1 MAIRREMILMNVGE
15 KILSFK
21 ERLNHKYFADFAR
34 AANVPPAWLNEIKD
48 KEEIKQI
55 SDMSYLINLCSYLGM
70 TIDDFLRNDDVIKE
84 EISEVIDVNSEDISV
99 LLNNMIVLLRKEG
112 TKMDNVIMNDKSKEI
127 CIDSLAVVKTLVKQ
141 HL

>member
-1 MAIRREMILMNVGE
+1 MNVGE
-15 KILSFK
+15 KVFSFK

-112 TKMDNVIMNDKSKEI
+112 TKMNNVNMNDKSREV
-127 CIDSLAVVKTLVKQ
+127 CINSLNVVKTLVKQ

>member
-1 MAIRREMILMNVGE
+1 MNVGE
-15 KILSFK
+15 KVFLFK

-55 SDMSYLINLCSYLGM
+55 SDMSYLINLCSYLGI
-70 TIDDFLRNDDVIKE
+70 TIDEFLRDDKI
-84 EISEVIDVNSEDISV
+84 EIDELNEIDIIDINSEDIGI
-99 LLNNMIVLLRKEG
+99 LLNNMIVLLRKDG
-112 TKMDNVIMNDKSKEI
+112 IKINNVVMNDKSKEV
-127 CIDSLAVVKTLVKQ
+127 CIDSLNVVKTLVKQ

>member
-1 MAIRREMILMNVGE
+1 MNVGE
-15 KILSFK
+15 KVFLFK

-34 AANVPPAWLNEIKD
+34 AANIPPAWLNEIKD

-55 SDMSYLINLCSYLGM
+55 SDMSYLINICSYLGM

-84 EISEVIDVNSEDISV
+84 EIPEVIDLNSEDIGI
-99 LLNNMIVLLRKEG
+99 LINNMILLLRKEG
-112 TKMDNVIMNDKSKEI
+112 TKMNNVNMNDKSREV
-127 CIDSLAVVKTLVKQ
+127 CINSLNVVKTLVKQ

>member
-1 MAIRREMILMNVGE
+1 MNVGE
-15 KILSFK
+15 KVYLFK

-55 SDMSYLINLCSYLGM
+55 SDMAYLINLCSYLGM
-70 TIDDFLRNDDVIKE
+70 TIDDFLRNDDVLKE
-84 EISEVIDVNSEDISV
+84 EIAEVIDVNSEDISI
-99 LLNNMIVLLRKEG
+99 LLNNMIILLRKEG
-112 TKMDNVIMNDKSKEI
+112 TKMDNVTLNEKSKEV
-127 CIDSLAVVKTLVKQ
+127 CINSLNVVKTLVKQ

>member
-1 MAIRREMILMNVGE
+1 MNVGE
-15 KILSFK
+15 KVYLFK

-55 SDMSYLINLCSYLGM
+55 SDMAYLINLCSYLGM
-70 TIDDFLRNDDVIKE
+70 TIDDFLRKDDVLKE
-84 EISEVIDVNSEDISV
+84 EIAEVIDVNSEDISI
-99 LLNNMIVLLRKEG
+99 LLNNMIILLRKEG
-112 TKMDNVIMNDKSKEI
+112 TKMDNVTLNEKSKEV
-127 CIDSLAVVKTLVKQ
+127 CINSLNVVKTLVKQ

>member
-1 MAIRREMILMNVGE
+1 MNVGE
-15 KILSFK
+15 KVYLFK

-55 SDMSYLINLCSYLGM
+55 SDMSYLINLCSYLGI
-70 TIDDFLRNDDVIKE
+70 TIDEFLRDDKI
-84 EISEVIDVNSEDISV
+84 EIDELNEIDIIDINSEDIGI
-99 LLNNMIVLLRKEG
+99 LLNNMILLLGKDG
-112 TKMDNVIMNDKSKEI
+112 IKINGMLMSDKSKEV
-127 CIDSLAVVKTLVKQ
+127 CIDSLNVVKTLVKQ

>member
-1 MAIRREMILMNVGE
+1 MNVGE
-15 KILSFK
+15 KVYLFK

-55 SDMSYLINLCSYLGM
+55 SDMAYLINLCSYLGM
-70 TIDDFLRNDDVIKE
+70 TIDDFLRNDDILKE
-84 EISEVIDVNSEDISV
+84 EIPEVINLNSEDIGI
-99 LLNNMIVLLRKEG
+99 LINNMILLLRKDG
-112 TKMDNVIMNDKSKEI
+112 TKMDNVIMDDKSKEV
-127 CIDSLAVVKTLVKQ
+127 CIDSLNVVKTLVKQ

>member
-1 MAIRREMILMNVGE
+1 MNVGE
-15 KILSFK
+15 KVFSFK

-84 EISEVIDVNSEDISV
+84 EIIEVIDVNSEDIGI
-99 LLNNMIVLLRKEG
+99 LINNMITLLQKEG
-112 TKMDNVIMNDKSKEI
+112 IKMNNVAMNEKSKEV
-127 CIDSLAVVKTLVKQ
+127 CIDSLNVVKTLVKQ

>member
-1 MAIRREMILMNVGE
+1 MNVGE
-15 KILSFK
+15 KVFLFK

-34 AANVPPAWLNEIKD
+34 SANVPPAWLNEIKD

-70 TIDDFLRNDDVIKE
+70 TIDDFLRNDDILKE
-84 EISEVIDVNSEDISV
+84 EIPEVIDVNSEDIGV
-99 LLNNMIVLLRKEG
+99 LINNMILLLQKEG
-112 TKMDNVIMNDKSKEI
+112 IKLDNVVMNDKSKEI
-127 CIDSLAVVKTLVKQ
+127 CVDSLAVVRTLVKQ

>member
-1 MAIRREMILMNVGE
+1 MNVGE
-15 KILSFK
+15 KVFLFK

-55 SDMSYLINLCSYLGM
+55 SDMSYLINLCLYLGM
-70 TIDDFLRNDDVIKE
+70 TIDDFLRNDDILKE
-84 EISEVIDVNSEDISV
+84 EIPEVINLNSEDIGI
-99 LLNNMIVLLRKEG
+99 LINNMILLLRKDG
-112 TKMDNVIMNDKSKEI
+112 TKMDNVIMDDKSKEV
-127 CIDSLAVVKTLVKQ
+127 CIDSLNVVKTLVKQ

>member
-1 MAIRREMILMNVGE
+1 MNVGE
-15 KILSFK
+15 KVYLFK

-55 SDMSYLINLCSYLGM
+55 SDMTYLINLCSYLGM
-70 TIDDFLRNDDVIKE
+70 TIDDFLRNDDILKE
-84 EISEVIDVNSEDISV
+84 EIPEVINLNSEDIGI
-99 LLNNMIVLLRKEG
+99 LINNMILLLRKDG
-112 TKMDNVIMNDKSKEI
+112 TKMDNVIMDDKSKEV
-127 CIDSLAVVKTLVKQ
+127 CIDSLNVVKTLVKQ

>member
-1 MAIRREMILMNVGE
+1 MNVGE
-15 KILSFK
+15 KVFLFK

-84 EISEVIDVNSEDISV
+84 EIPEVIDLNSEDIGV
-99 LLNNMIVLLRKEG
+99 LLNNMILLLRKEG
-112 TKMDNVIMNDKSKEI
+112 TKIDNVIMNEKSKEV
-127 CIDSLAVVKTLVKQ
+127 CIDSLNVVKTLVKQ

>member
-1 MAIRREMILMNVGE
+1 MNVGE
-15 KILSFK
+15 KVFLFK

-55 SDMSYLINLCSYLGM
+55 SDMAYLINLCSYLGM
-70 TIDDFLRNDDVIKE
+70 TIDDFLRNDDVLKE
-84 EISEVIDVNSEDISV
+84 EIAEVIDVNSEDISI
-99 LLNNMIVLLRKEG
+99 LLNNMIILLRKEG
-112 TKMDNVIMNDKSKEI
+112 TKMDNVTLNDKSKEV
-127 CIDSLAVVKTLVKQ
+127 CIDSLNVVKTLVKQ

>member
-1 MAIRREMILMNVGE
+1 MNVGE
-15 KILSFK
+15 KVFLFK

-55 SDMSYLINLCSYLGM
+55 SDMSYLINICSYLGM

-84 EISEVIDVNSEDISV
+84 EIPEVIDLNSEDIGILINNV
-99 LLNNMIVLLRKEG
+99 IILLQKEG
-112 TKMDNVIMNDKSKEI
+112 VKMNNINMNDKSREVCK
-127 CIDSLAVVKTLVKQ
+127 DALNVVRTLVKQ

>member
-1 MAIRREMILMNVGE
+1 MNVGE
-15 KILSFK
+15 KVFLFK

-84 EISEVIDVNSEDISV
+84 EIPEVIDLNSEDIGV
-99 LLNNMIVLLRKEG
+99 LLNNMILLLRRDG
-112 TKMDNVIMNDKSKEI
+112 TKINNVVMNDKSKEV

>member
-1 MAIRREMILMNVGE
+1 MILMNVGE
-15 KILSFK
+15 KVFSFK

-84 EISEVIDVNSEDISV
+84 EIIEVIDVNSEDIGI
-99 LLNNMIVLLRKEG
+99 LINNMITLLQKEG
-112 TKMDNVIMNDKSKEI
+112 IKMNNVAMNEKSKEV
-127 CIDSLAVVKTLVKQ
+127 CIDSLNVVKTLVKQ

>member
-1 MAIRREMILMNVGE
+1 MNVGE
-15 KILSFK
+15 KVFLFK

-55 SDMSYLINLCSYLGM
+55 SDMSYLINLCLYLGM

-84 EISEVIDVNSEDISV
+84 EIIEVIDINSEDIGI
-99 LLNNMIVLLRKEG
+99 LLNNMIVLLRKDG
-112 TKMDNVIMNDKSKEI
+112 IKINNVVMNDKRKEV
-127 CIDSLAVVKTLVKQ
+127 CIDSLNVVKTLVKQ

>member
-1 MAIRREMILMNVGE
+1 MNVGE
-15 KILSFK
+15 KVFLFK

-55 SDMSYLINLCSYLGM
+55 SDMTYLINLCSYLGM
-70 TIDDFLRNDDVIKE
+70 TIDDFLSNNDVIKE
-84 EISEVIDVNSEDISV
+84 EIPEVINVNSEDIDI
-99 LLNNMIVLLRKEG
+99 LINNMIVLLRKDG
-112 TKMDNVIMNDKSKEI
+112 IKINNVVMNDKSKEV
-127 CIDSLAVVKTLVKQ
+127 CIDSLNVVKTLVKQ

>member
-1 MAIRREMILMNVGE
+1 MNVGE
-15 KILSFK
+15 KVFLFK

-55 SDMSYLINLCSYLGM
+55 SDMTYLINLCSYLGM
-70 TIDDFLRNDDVIKE
+70 TIDDFLRNDDILKE
-84 EISEVIDVNSEDISV
+84 EIPEVINLNSEDIGI
-99 LLNNMIVLLRKEG
+99 LINNMILLLRKDG
-112 TKMDNVIMNDKSKEI
+112 TKMDNVIMDDKSKEV
-127 CIDSLAVVKTLVKQ
+127 CIDSLNVVKTLVKQ

>member
-1 MAIRREMILMNVGE
+1 MNVGE
-15 KILSFK
+15 KVFLFK

-70 TIDDFLRNDDVIKE
+70 TIDDFLRNDDIIKE
-84 EISEVIDVNSEDISV
+84 EIPEVIDLNSEDIGV
-99 LLNNMIVLLRKEG
+99 LLNNMILLLRRDG
-112 TKMDNVIMNDKSKEI
+112 TKINNVVMNDKSKEV

>member
-1 MAIRREMILMNVGE
+1 MNVGE
-15 KILSFK
+15 KVFLFK

-34 AANVPPAWLNEIKD
+34 AANIPPAWLNEIKD

-55 SDMSYLINLCSYLGM
+55 SDMTYLINLCSYLGM
-70 TIDDFLRNDDVIKE
+70 TIDDFLRNDDIVKE
-84 EISEVIDVNSEDISV
+84 KIPEVIDLNSEDIGV
-99 LLNNMIVLLRKEG
+99 LLNNMILLLRRDG
-112 TKMDNVIMNDKSKEI
+112 TKINNVVMNDKSKEV

>member
-1 MAIRREMILMNVGE
+1 MNVGE
-15 KILSFK
+15 KVYLFK

-55 SDMSYLINLCSYLGM
+55 SDMTYLINLCSYLGM

-84 EISEVIDVNSEDISV
+84 EIPEVINLNSEDIGI
-99 LLNNMIVLLRKEG
+99 LINNMILLLCKDG
-112 TKMDNVIMNDKSKEI
+112 TKMDNVIMDDKSKEV
-127 CIDSLAVVKTLVKQ
+127 CIDSLNVVKTLVKQ

>member
-1 MAIRREMILMNVGE
+1 MNVGE
-15 KILSFK
+15 KVFLFK

-70 TIDDFLRNDDVIKE
+70 TIDDFLRNDDVLKE
-84 EISEVIDVNSEDISV
+84 EIPEIIDVNSEDIGI
-99 LLNNMIVLLRKEG
+99 LINNMIVLLQKDG
-112 TKMDNVIMNDKSKEI
+112 IKINNVVMNDKSKEV
-127 CIDSLAVVKTLVKQ
+127 CIDSLNVVKTLVKQ

>member
-1 MAIRREMILMNVGE
+1 MNVGE
-15 KILSFK
+15 KVFLFK

-70 TIDDFLRNDDVIKE
+70 TIDDFLRNDDIIKE
-84 EISEVIDVNSEDISV
+84 EIPEVIDLNSEDIGV
-99 LLNNMIVLLRKEG
+99 LLNNMILLLRKEG
-112 TKMDNVIMNDKSKEI
+112 TKIDNVIMNEKSKEV
-127 CIDSLAVVKTLVKQ
+127 CIDSLNVVKTLVKQ

>member
-1 MAIRREMILMNVGE
+1 MNVGE
-15 KILSFK
+15 KVFLFK

-55 SDMSYLINLCSYLGM
+55 SDMSYLINLCLYLGM

-84 EISEVIDVNSEDISV
+84 EIIEVIDINSEDIGI
-99 LLNNMIVLLRKEG
+99 LLNNMIVLLGRDGIKIDG
-112 TKMDNVIMNDKSKEI
+112 MLMSDKSKEI

>member
-1 MAIRREMILMNVGE
+1 MNVGE
-15 KILSFK
+15 KVFLFK

-70 TIDDFLRNDDVIKE
+70 TIDDFLRNDDVIEE
-84 EISEVIDVNSEDISV
+84 EIPEVIDLNSEDIGV

-112 TKMDNVIMNDKSKEI
+112 TKMDNVTMNDKSKEV
-127 CIDSLAVVKTLVKQ
+127 CIYSLNVVKTLVKQ

>member
-1 MAIRREMILMNVGE
+1 MNVGE
-15 KILSFK
+15 KVFLFK

-84 EISEVIDVNSEDISV
+84 EIPEVIDLNSEDIGV
-99 LLNNMIVLLRKEG
+99 LLNNMILLLRKER
-112 TKMDNVIMNDKSKEI
+112 TKIDNVIMNEKSKEV
-127 CIDSLAVVKTLVKQ
+127 CIDSLNVVKTLVKQ

>member
-1 MAIRREMILMNVGE
+1 MNVGE
-15 KILSFK
+15 KVFLFK

-70 TIDDFLRNDDVIKE
+70 TIDDFLRNDDILKE
-84 EISEVIDVNSEDISV
+84 EIPEVIDLNSEDIGV
-99 LLNNMIVLLRKEG
+99 LINNMIALLQKEG
-112 TKMDNVIMNDKSKEI
+112 IRMNNVAMSDKSKEI
-127 CIDSLAVVKTLVKQ
+127 CIDSLNVVKTLVKQ

>member
-1 MAIRREMILMNVGE
+1 MNVGE
-15 KILSFK
+15 KVFLFK

-84 EISEVIDVNSEDISV
+84 EIIEVIDINSEDIGI
-99 LLNNMIVLLRKEG
+99 LLNNMIVLLRKDG
-112 TKMDNVIMNDKSKEI
+112 IKINNVVMNDKSKEV
-127 CIDSLAVVKTLVKQ
+127 CIDSLNVVKTLVKQ

>member
-1 MAIRREMILMNVGE
+1 MNVGE
-15 KILSFK
+15 KVFLFK

-84 EISEVIDVNSEDISV
+84 EIIEVIDTNSEDIGI
-99 LLNNMIVLLRKEG
+99 LINNMIVLLGRDGIKIDG
-112 TKMDNVIMNDKSKEI
+112 MLMSDKSKEI

>member
-1 MAIRREMILMNVGE
+1 MNVGE
-15 KILSFK
+15 KVFLFK

-70 TIDDFLRNDDVIKE
+70 TIDDFLRNDDVSKE
-84 EISEVIDVNSEDISV
+84 EITEVIDVNSEDIGI
-99 LLNNMIVLLRKEG
+99 LINNMIVLLQKDG
-112 TKMDNVIMNDKSKEI
+112 IKINNVAMNEKSKEV
-127 CIDSLAVVKTLVKQ
+127 CIDSLNVVKTLVKQ

>member
-1 MAIRREMILMNVGE
+1 MNVGE
-15 KILSFK
+15 KVFLFK

-55 SDMSYLINLCSYLGM
+55 SDMSYLINLCLYLGM

-84 EISEVIDVNSEDISV
+84 EIIEVIDINSEDIGI
-99 LLNNMIVLLRKEG
+99 LLNNMIVLLRKDG
-112 TKMDNVIMNDKSKEI
+112 IKINNVVMNDKSKEV
-127 CIDSLAVVKTLVKQ
+127 CIDSLNVVKTLVKQ

>member
-1 MAIRREMILMNVGE
+1 MNVGE
-15 KILSFK
+15 KVFLFK

-55 SDMSYLINLCSYLGM
+55 SDMSYLINLCSYLGI
-70 TIDDFLRNDDVIKE
+70 TIDEFLRDDKI
-84 EISEVIDVNSEDISV
+84 EIDELNEIDIIDINSEDIGI
-99 LLNNMIVLLRKEG
+99 LLNNMILLLGKDG
-112 TKMDNVIMNDKSKEI
+112 IKINGMLMSDKSKEV
-127 CIDSLAVVKTLVKQ
+127 CIDSLNVVKTLVKQ